1 MVLWEN
7 LLVSLHSYSYIKTL
21 LLFSE
26 LPFFL
31 QLQVSLTYKLMKSE
45 TDNTFCSL
53 WKLKVRAVIIYVN
66 AFCHHV
72 PQQLKI

>member
-7 LLVSLHSYSYIKTL
+7 LFISLYSDSYIKTL

-31 QLQVSLTYKLMKSE
+31 QLQVNFNL
-45 TDNTFCSL
+45 
-53 WKLKVRAVIIYVN
+53 
-66 AFCHHV
+66 
-72 PQQLKI
+72 